1 MAHFSEPCGLSSTNS
16 AASLE
21 KVKRQLNSASRTIEV
36 TGVRS
41 RAMDRKLRS
50 IEQMPDGEAARILE
64 LPALSEEIE
73 TEETEA
79 AADLEGER

>member
-1 MAHFSEPCGLSSTNS
+1 MAHRGRGIRAPTP
-16 AASLE
+16 
-21 KVKRQLNSASRTIEV
+21 LNSASRTIEE

-41 RAMDRKLRS
+41 RAMERKLRS
-50 IEQMPDGEAARILE
+50 VEQMPDGEAARILE

-79 AADLEGER
+79 AADLEASGEDDGV